1 MFVYLYLP
9 FSAYLYTLFSTKK
22 EDDEEEEYMYL
33 SVILLPNWM
42 DCFLLLTSENT
53 MQLPSRLLA
62 W

>member
-33 SVILLPNWM
+33 SVILLPN
-42 DCFLLLTSENT
+42 
-53 MQLPSRLLA
+53 
-62 W
+62 